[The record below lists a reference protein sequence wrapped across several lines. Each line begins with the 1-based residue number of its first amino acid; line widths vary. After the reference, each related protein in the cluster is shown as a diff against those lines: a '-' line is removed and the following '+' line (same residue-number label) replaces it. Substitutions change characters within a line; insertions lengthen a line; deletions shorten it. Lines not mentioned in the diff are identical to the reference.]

1 MPDTSISLLDRI
13 RLHDDGPSWKRLV
26 DLYTP
31 LIQGWLRRYGGT
43 VQAHD
48 LDDLVQE
55 VLAQVVRGLPEF
67 QHNRRPGAFRCWLRM
82 IAVHRLLAFRRAQ
95 KSRPVASGDSVI
107 DGQLAQLEDPESA
120 LSRLWDHEHDR
131 HVLRRLREMI
141 EPEFNPTT
149 WQAFTHT
156 ALKGE
161 RAADVAADLGMTLNA
176 VLLAKSRV
184 LRRLR
189 QESQGLID

>member
-1 MPDTSISLLDRI
+1 
-13 RLHDDGPSWKRLV
+13 
-26 DLYTP
+26 
-31 LIQGWLRRYGGT
+31 
-43 VQAHD
+43 
-48 LDDLVQE
+48 
-55 VLAQVVRGLPEF
+55 VVRGLPTFE
-67 QHNRRPGAFRCWLRM
+67 HNRRPGAFRCWLRM

-95 KSRPVASGDSVI
+95 QSRPIAGGDSAI
-107 DGQLAQLEDPESA
+107 DEQLAQLEDPESD
-120 LSRLWDHEHDR
+120 LSKFWDQEHDR
-131 HVLRRLREMI
+131 HVLRRLRELI

-149 WQAFTHT
+149 WQAFTRT

-161 RAADVAADLGMTLNA
+161 RAGEVAADLGLTINA

>member
-1 MPDTSISLLDRI
+1 MPDTSTSLLDRI

-31 LIQGWLRRYGGT
+31 LIQGWLRRYGSA

-120 LSRLWDHEHDR
+120 LSSLWDHEHDR
-131 HVLRRLREMI
+131 HVLRRLRELI
-141 EPEFNPTT
+141 QPEFNPTT
-149 WQAFTHT
+149 WQAFTRT

-161 RAADVAADLGMTLNA
+161 RAADVAADLGITLNA